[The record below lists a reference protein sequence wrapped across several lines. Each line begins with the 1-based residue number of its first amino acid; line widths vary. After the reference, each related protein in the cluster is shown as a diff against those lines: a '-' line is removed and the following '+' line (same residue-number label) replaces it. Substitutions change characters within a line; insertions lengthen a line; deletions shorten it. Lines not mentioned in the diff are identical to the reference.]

1 MKNLTFKHLRYFD
14 ALARY
19 QHFGR
24 AAEACS
30 ISQPALSLQV
40 KELEAVFG
48 TTLVERSTPRIRL
61 TTVGKDFNSK
71 GRQILLAVEELENLM
86 RSSKNPLSGRLR
98 LGIIPTLAPYLLPE
112 ILLAL
117 SERYPE
123 LELEVRESKT
133 KSLVEG
139 LSGSLLDFAVV
150 ALPISEANLKE
161 FALFEEEFALVRP
174 KGDGKKKIPSPKL
187 LQTMRLLL
195 LEEGHCFRDQALS
208 VCQISKVRPQQLME
222 GNSLSTL
229 VQMVGAGMG
238 VTLIPEIG
246 ISLEARSSDVS
257 IVRFPNP
264 APKRTIGML
273 WRTTNPMSV
282 QLTEIGVIIRDV
294 GQKKRDSTREFAER
308 AVSDKTT

>member
-48 TTLVERSTPRIRL
+48 TTLVERSAPRIRL

-98 LGIIPTLAPYLLPE
+98 LGIIPTVAPYLLPE

-117 SERYPE
+117 SERYPG

-133 KSLVEG
+133 KSLIEG

-150 ALPISEANLKE
+150 ALPISEANLNE
-161 FALFEEEFALVRP
+161 FALFDEEFALVRP
-174 KGDGKKKIPSPKL
+174 KEDAKKKIPSPKI

-294 GQKKRDSTREFAER
+294 GQKKRDSTRESAER
-308 AVSDKTT
+308 AIYDETT